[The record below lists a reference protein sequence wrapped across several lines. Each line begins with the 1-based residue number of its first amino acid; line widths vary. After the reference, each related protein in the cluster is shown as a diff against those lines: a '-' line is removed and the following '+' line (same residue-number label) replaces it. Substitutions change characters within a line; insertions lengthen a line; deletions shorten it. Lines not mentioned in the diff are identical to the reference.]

1 MKLTDGLEGNIGE
14 HCTEVVVEEAFE
26 DVERDVREAGVNVG
40 VDSQDDSVSP
50 DDAARDNVSLM
61 AKKHVLFNSTSSSF
75 VLPLDGIK
83 VQRYT
88 CSVLGVTSLGQRTKR
103 RGTVT
108 MMEQNVTQKTTS
120 ERLNTS
126 RSPDGRTQDMW
137 ILLIQT
143 DGGLMSEDRTG
154 FLLKTSVPRGVKR
167 TVEAMRKPSI
177 SPTTTTHAM
186 MEPNRHQL
194 MTRRTPPTT
203 PITADTA
210 RQTAGRDAADK

>member
-40 VDSQDDSVSP
+40 VDSQDDGVSP
-50 DDAARDNVSLM
+50 DDAARDNVALM

-88 CSVLGVTSLGQRTKR
+88 CGVLGVTSLGQRTKR

-126 RSPDGRTQDMW
+126 RSPDGRTQDTW
-137 ILLIQT
+137 ILLIHT
-143 DGGLMSEDRTG
+143 DGGLVSEDRM
-154 FLLKTSVPRGVKR
+154 GV
-167 TVEAMRKPSI
+167 SF
-177 SPTTTTHAM
+177 
-186 MEPNRHQL
+186 
-194 MTRRTPPTT
+194 
-203 PITADTA
+203 
-210 RQTAGRDAADK
+210 